1 MHRIKVFIIF
11 VIVCALEQMR
21 IESILGKRAIR
32 AVGIAESFVLS
43 FPRSVFCAVVYRSD
57 GLVDGLTLDFATVG
71 GDDATDTICRMLED
85 LDRQDIHVVLLDGC
99 IVSWYN
105 IVDLEKVYECCK
117 VPVLALTFEE
127 ITGDVETA
135 IRKVFPEDVALRKI
149 QQFRKL
155 PEPVRLVLPDGE
167 IYVRVCGIQPHPRI
181 LRAVIRRFL
190 REGKRPEP
198 IRIAKFVANAVLRK
212 VIRQLQ

>member
-11 VIVCALEQMR
+11 VVVCALEQMR

-57 GLVDGLTLDFATVG
+57 GLVDGVVIDFATVG
-71 GDDATDTICRMLED
+71 GDDATDTVCRILRE
-85 LDRQDIHVVLLDGC
+85 LDRQDVHVVLLDGC

-105 IVDLEKVYECCK
+105 IIDLEKVHESCGI
-117 VPVLALTFEE
+117 PVLALTFEE
-127 ITGDVETA
+127 ITGDVEGA
-135 IRKVFPEDVALRKI
+135 IRKIFPRDVAEQKI
-149 QQFRKL
+149 RQFRKL
-155 PEPVRLVLPDGE
+155 PEPVRIVLPSGE
-167 IYVRVCGIQPHPRI
+167 IYVRAVGVQPHPRI
-181 LRAVIRRFL
+181 LKTIVKRFL

-212 VIRQLQ
+212 ISRQLQ